1 MEELM
6 KNDMSLIETIIDTIK
21 NWVPLASSL
30 MVGSIS
36 LLDSLGKWL
45 DLLFVSLGCVGLVL
59 SIILTVKK
67 IRAFNK
73 KP

>member
-1 MEELM
+1 LM
-6 KNDMSLIETIIDTIK
+6 L
-21 NWVPLASSL
+21 
-30 MVGSIS
+30 GSIG